1 MTSSM
6 GKCANNRAEPTM
18 LDLMFPA
25 PPMPEFP
32 PGHSTTTTSYLRYE
46 DVTQDGRLIPIATPA
61 SLAGLWREVLRND
74 QVHHK
79 LLKQGVIPIMT
90 RLTLTTLDQ
99 SIRVDHPIAST
110 LGFQLA
116 HDVDV
121 SGDVSRL
128 FLNVWSHIC
137 GTSGRLGRNPTAG
150 DLALAG
156 TVFAEHT
163 FTRLLAPPDQR
174 KVTKFA
180 VEGVP
185 EVPEQRYAAP
195 APTTAQDLPEGAKW
209 LDESAPDPAEYV
221 FTLDQTDSNQHVN
234 SLVYIRIFHD
244 AINRRLATTGKSLKM
259 RSREVDIA
267 YRKPSFAG
275 DKARIQLRLFEHEG
289 GLGAAGRVEGA
300 DDGKPRCYVRVL
312 LGT

>member
-1 MTSSM
+1 
-6 GKCANNRAEPTM
+6 M

-25 PPMPEFP
+25 PPMPVFP
-32 PGHSTTTTSYLRYE
+32 PGHSATTTGYLRYE

-61 SLAGLWREVLRND
+61 SLAGLWREVLRKD
-74 QVHHK
+74 ESHYA

-90 RLTLTTLDQ
+90 RLTLVSLEQ
-99 SIRVDHPIAST
+99 PIRVDHPVSST
-110 LGFQLA
+110 LGFVLA
-116 HDVDV
+116 HDLD
-121 SGDVSRL
+121 SATHEVSRV
-128 FLNVWSHIC
+128 FMNVWSEMR

-150 DLALAG
+150 EQALAG

-174 KVTKFA
+174 KVTKLA
-180 VEGVP
+180 VEGYPAVP
-185 EVPEQRYAAP
+185 ELRYAAP
-195 APTTAQDLPEGAKW
+195 PPTTAQDLPEGAKW

-244 AINRRLATTGKSLKM
+244 AINRRLAASGKSLKM
-259 RSREVDIA
+259 RSRAVDIA

-275 DKARIQLRLFEHEG
+275 DKARIHLRLFEHDG

-300 DDGKPRCYVRVL
+300 EDGKPRCYVRVL